1 MDSRKILSVRTYVLA
16 TVRFQR
22 YTLGDL
28 DPTVTAQ
35 GVGKKLAS
43 FPIVMAVFETEEV
56 QFLPS
61 QVTLT
66 Y

>member
-1 MDSRKILSVRTYVLA
+1 MSA

-22 YTLGDL
+22 FTLGDL
-28 DPTVTAQ
+28 GLTVTAQ

-43 FPIVMAVFETEEV
+43 FPAVMAVFETKEV

-66 Y
+66 CS